1 MREVTGFD
9 RLPLPSQSAAMSDL
23 LVLGPQHRAPSL
35 SPRLAAAGMTGP
47 IAAITAGWQEREA
60 ELAALEEHLGQPVQD
75 LRLYTRA
82 ETVFAED
89 REYHEAYRA
98 RQSALRETQD
108 LYRLQLEHAKAAA
121 RELYLA
127 QRATPALR
135 RARVAAVTALRGL
148 DARHLAS
155 IEALHRRFEQQC
167 RSGERP
173 SIVRQF
179 TELKRIVDAAST
191 VLIAGGH
198 VAVLV
203 NRLRLFGMRA
213 LLGHKPIAAWSAGAM
228 ALTTRVLLFHD
239 HPPQGA
245 GNAEIF
251 ECGLDLVPHAVF
263 LPHAATRLAI
273 NDRKRTALL
282 ARRLR
287 PASCY
292 TLDDRDWLLFRDGV
306 LRAGEGSRR
315 LAGPGPPAAME
326 ARA

>member
-1 MREVTGFD
+1 
-9 RLPLPSQSAAMSDL
+9 
-23 LVLGPQHRAPSL
+23 
-35 SPRLAAAGMTGP
+35 MTGP

-60 ELAALEEHLGQPVQD
+60 ELAALEEHLEQPVQD

-82 ETVFAED
+82 EAVFAED
-89 REYHEAYRA
+89 PAYHEAYRA
-98 RQSALRETQD
+98 RQSTLRETQH

-121 RELYLA
+121 RDLYRA
-127 QRATPALR
+127 QQLTPALR
-135 RARVAAVTALRGL
+135 RARAAAVAALRRL

-155 IEALHRRFEQQC
+155 IDALHRRFERQW

-173 SIVRQF
+173 SIAGHL

-191 VLIAGGH
+191 VLVAGGH

-203 NRLRLFGMRA
+203 NRLRLFGMRT
-213 LLGHKPIAAWSAGAM
+213 LLGPKPIAAWSAGAM

-245 GNAEIF
+245 GTAEVF
-251 ECGLDLVPHAVF
+251 EHGLDLLPGAVF

-273 NDRKRTALL
+273 DDRERTALL

-287 PASCY
+287 PACCY
-292 TLDDRDWLLFRDGV
+292 TLDDGDWLLFRDGV
-306 LRAGEGSRR
+306 LRAGAGSRR
-315 LAGPGPPAAME
+315 LARTGPPVAIE
-326 ARA
+326 TCG

>member
-1 MREVTGFD
+1 
-9 RLPLPSQSAAMSDL
+9 MSDL
-23 LVLGPQHRAPSL
+23 LVLGPQRRAPNL

-60 ELAALEEHLGQPVQD
+60 ELAALEEHLGQPMQD
-75 LRLYTRA
+75 LRLYARA
-82 ETVFAED
+82 EAVFAED
-89 REYHEAYRA
+89 PEYHEAYRA

-127 QRATPALR
+127 QRPTPALR
-135 RARVAAVTALRGL
+135 RARAAAVAALRRL

-155 IEALHRRFEQQC
+155 IDALHRRFEQQW

-173 SIVRQF
+173 SIVPHF

-203 NRLRLFGMRA
+203 NRLRLFGMRT

-239 HPPQGA
+239 RPPQGA

-251 ECGLDLVPHAVF
+251 EHGLDLVPDAVF

-273 NDRKRTALL
+273 DDRQRTALL

-292 TLDDRDWLLFRDGV
+292 TLDDRDWLLFHDGV
-306 LRAGEGSRR
+306 LRAGAGSRR
-315 LAGPGPPAAME
+315 LARAGPPAAME